1 MPIPLATPHMPP
13 AFAPA
18 QASPSM
24 VANPWFAT
32 LTALDQQALLANA
45 ERLRLQP
52 GEMLF
57 RQGAVPGG
65 FYGLLRGTLKIS
77 SLREDGREAILVL
90 LESGNWIGEIS
101 LIDGDTRT
109 HDATALNA
117 AEVLVVAQPVFAA
130 LMSRASFALAIARLL
145 TGRVRSLYSMVEDTT
160 LRSTR
165 ARVARRL
172 LLLARGDA
180 TLAVDARASVPVSQE
195 ALAMMLGITRQTL
208 SKELK
213 ALQALGA
220 VSMRYKRI
228 EIVSVAQLDAL

>member
-1 MPIPLATPHMPP
+1 
-13 AFAPA
+13 
-18 QASPSM
+18 M

-52 GEMLF
+52 AEMLF
-57 RQGAVPGG
+57 RQSAVLGG

-77 SLREDGREAILVL
+77 SLREDGHEAILVL

-101 LIDGDTRT
+101 LIDGDPRT

-117 AEVLVVAQPVFAA
+117 AEVLVVAQPAFAA

-145 TGRVRSLYSMVEDTT
+145 TGRVRSLYSIVEDTT

-165 ARVARRL
+165 TRVARR

-180 TLAVDARASVPVSQE
+180 TLAVDARPSVPVSQE
-195 ALAMMLGITRQTL
+195 ALAMMLGITRQTV

-213 ALQALGA
+213 ALQALGV

>member
-1 MPIPLATPHMPP
+1 MPIPLATPHMSS

-52 GEMLF
+52 AEMLF
-57 RQGAVPGG
+57 RQSAVLGG

-77 SLREDGREAILVL
+77 SLREAILAL

-101 LIDGDTRT
+101 LIDGDPRT

-117 AEVLVVAQPVFAA
+117 AEVLVVVQPAFAA

-165 ARVARRL
+165 TRVARRL

-180 TLAVDARASVPVSQE
+180 TLAVDARPSVPVSQE

-228 EIVSVAQLDAL
+228 EIVSAAQLDAL

>member
-1 MPIPLATPHMPP
+1 
-13 AFAPA
+13 
-18 QASPSM
+18 M

-101 LIDGDTRT
+101 LIDGDPRT

-165 ARVARRL
+165 TRVARRL
-172 LLLARGDA
+172 LLALGDA
-180 TLAVDARASVPVSQE
+180 TLAVSARPSVPVSQE

>member
-1 MPIPLATPHMPP
+1 
-13 AFAPA
+13 
-18 QASPSM
+18 M

-52 GEMLF
+52 AEMLF

-77 SLREDGREAILVL
+77 SLRADGREAILVL
-90 LESGNWIGEIS
+90 LESGNWIGETS
-101 LIDGDTRT
+101 LIDGDPRT

-117 AEVLVVAQPVFAA
+117 AKVLVVAQAAFAA

-145 TGRVRSLYSMVEDTT
+145 TGRVRSLYSIVEDTT

-165 ARVARRL
+165 TRVARR

-180 TLAVDARASVPVSQE
+180 TLAVDARPSVPVSQE
-195 ALAMMLGITRQTL
+195 ALAMMLGITRQTV

-213 ALQALGA
+213 ALQALGV

>member
-1 MPIPLATPHMPP
+1 
-13 AFAPA
+13 
-18 QASPSM
+18 M

-52 GEMLF
+52 AEMLF

-77 SLREDGREAILVL
+77 SLRADGREAILAL

-101 LIDGDTRT
+101 LIDGDPRT
-109 HDATALNA
+109 NDATALNA
-117 AEVLVVAQPVFAA
+117 AEVLVVAQPAFAA

-145 TGRVRSLYSMVEDTT
+145 TGRVRSLYSIVEDTT

-165 ARVARRL
+165 TRVARRL

-180 TLAVDARASVPVSQE
+180 TLAVDARPSVPVSQE
-195 ALAMMLGITRQTL
+195 ALVMMLGITRQTL

-228 EIVSVAQLDAL
+228 EIVSAAQLDAL